1 MTATARHGCQ
11 ECRGAATKSR
21 WTVGCESRR
30 AHQPAEPHASPMAVA
45 AVAAVEEVKVEV
57 RDGWRVVTEALSEVG
72 AAAESCW

>member
-1 MTATARHGCQ
+1 
-11 ECRGAATKSR
+11 
-21 WTVGCESRR
+21 
-30 AHQPAEPHASPMAVA
+30 MAVA